1 MPSNDIHPLV
11 WQMSDPDVLAHRFD
25 LPPQLQAFTAVT
37 VFPDQ
42 RGLVFL
48 NDVLHR
54 LDEPSNTY
62 LLTGDRID
70 SIGEGYRITQAG
82 SEAVMAYNARITLFD
97 VRAKEWQSDYADL
110 TAANGEHV
118 PVRVSLTCRVRD
130 PERLDSCGAAFRPG
144 EGCTELRLSDPRFTT
159 LLQGI
164 AGGVAGLLREKAAAL
179 PDRADVVKMVYSAHE
194 SQDVTGCVSRD
205 LNALEDMGLTLTAL
219 RLLPVEA
226 LCPRCREALSLQD
239 IQARRCSRCGDRLH
253 ACPGCQ
259 ALLGPDHDR
268 CPVCRKEELFFCY
281 SPSCGTYR
289 RPERGR
295 FCPVCRRACY
305 PPRH

>member
-1 MPSNDIHPLV
+1 MPSNDLHPLV
-11 WQMSDPDVLAHRFD
+11 WHMSDPDVLAHRFA
-25 LPPQLQAFTAVT
+25 LPPQLRAFTSVT

-97 VRAKEWQSDYADL
+97 MRPKEWQSDYADL
-110 TAANGEHV
+110 TAADGEHV
-118 PVRVSLTCRVRD
+118 PVRIVLVCQVRD
-130 PERLDSCGAAFRPG
+130 PERLEQCGAAFRPG
-144 EGCTELRLSDPRFTT
+144 EDGSQLRLSDPLFIT
-159 LLQGI
+159 LLRAI
-164 AGGVAGLLREKAAAL
+164 AGGVADLLREKSAAL
-179 PDRADVVKMVYSAHE
+179 PGRAEVARMVHAAHQAPDTTNYVTNEISALA
-194 SQDVTGCVSRD
+194 R
-205 LNALEDMGLTLTAL
+205 MGLALTAL

-226 LCPRCREALSLQD
+226 LCPHCRETLSLQD
-239 IQARRCSRCGDRLH
+239 IHARRCSRCGETLH

-259 ALLGPDHDR
+259 ALLGPDHQR
-268 CPVCRKEELFFCY
+268 CPFCREELFFCY
-281 SPSCGTYR
+281 SPGCGTYR

-295 FCPVCRRACY
+295 FCPVCKRACY
-305 PPRH
+305 PPRR